1 MSKRSTYT
9 LADYRRAA
17 EVLWGEAG
25 AWAVDEYQRH
35 NLAYFGG
42 ELPPVP
48 IVIGLT
54 AYGHCLG
61 ITRHEGEWS
70 GEVPRITLQSP
81 VFAKGTLWVSDIIIH
96 EMVHAKLMLAQENV
110 RHNARPWCAEIE
122 RLSPLV
128 LGRSIKAA
136 PVNPRRIGGKNVR
149 LEHEGHL
156 SRDLLSRW
164 PYSIREGGDPG
175 LVLQVSSY

>member
-1 MSKRSTYT
+1 MKARRIYT

-48 IVIGLT
+48 IIIGLT

-61 ITRHEGEWS
+61 ATRPGGEWS
-70 GEVPRITLQSP
+70 EEVPRITLQSGH
-81 VFAKGTLWVSDIIIH
+81 FAGGARGVSDTIIH
-96 EMVHAKLMLAQENV
+96 EMAHVKLILAGV
-110 RHNARPWCAEIE
+110 DPSHNARPWCAEVE

-128 LGRSIKAA
+128 LGRAVRA
-136 PVNPRRIGGKNVR
+136 RPVHPRRVGGRNVR
-149 LEHEGHL
+149 LAEEGHL
-156 SRDLLSRW
+156 ARKQLAFWPHGLRD
-164 PYSIREGGDPG
+164 GGDPG
-175 LVLQVSSY
+175 LILPVSSY